1 MISTSY
7 DQKKSRKIDDLH
19 VGSRVSKSIKIC
31 EEKQESRVVREN
43 LITKMQKAQPRKDA
57 DKLVH
62 IENFKCP
69 VQQKVPQTKF
79 KDKTQRV
86 AFMYTI
92 DI

>member
-1 MISTSY
+1 M
-7 DQKKSRKIDDLH
+7 
-19 VGSRVSKSIKIC
+19 
-31 EEKQESRVVREN
+31 VREN
-43 LITKMQKAQPRKDA
+43 LITKMQKAQTRKDV

>member
-1 MISTSY
+1 
-7 DQKKSRKIDDLH
+7 
-19 VGSRVSKSIKIC
+19 
-31 EEKQESRVVREN
+31 
-43 LITKMQKAQPRKDA
+43 MQKAQTKKDV

-92 DI
+92 DIQSQNTQRIHNYCV

>member
-1 MISTSY
+1 M
-7 DQKKSRKIDDLH
+7 
-19 VGSRVSKSIKIC
+19 
-31 EEKQESRVVREN
+31 VREN
-43 LITKMQKAQPRKDA
+43 LITKMQKAQTRKDV

-62 IENFKCP
+62 IEIFKCP